1 MPSSNTQPKEN
12 PSYSYQKGDDLYLQV
27 HINPGA
33 KKSAIVG
40 PYGDRLKIKI
50 AAPPLDNKA
59 NLELVKFLA
68 KHFDVPTKQVEILQ
82 GKSGRDKLVR
92 IEGKKRKL

>member
-1 MPSSNTQPKEN
+1 MCPSNN
-12 PSYSYQKGDDLYLQV
+12 HQKSEDLYLPV

-40 PYGDRLKIKI
+40 PYGDRIKIQI
-50 AAPPLDNKA
+50 AAPPVDNKA
-59 NLELVKFLA
+59 NLELIRFLA
-68 KHFDVPTKQVEILQ
+68 KHYNVSKKQVEILQ

-92 IEGKKRKL
+92 IEGKGKSQNRSG